1 MLECLDWRQLEQ
13 LVKTTF
19 KRCAGA
25 GPCGCFAVRASR
37 SPNLIA
43 HPLATFATRKLLT
56 TFVGGPDRYAA
67 GASRDRRI
75 STPAFFLCCYNCL
88 SAIEKEGTG
97 GLEEGKGK
105 SPYFIQTFEHSN
117 IQTFEHFLTPNSLT
131 PNSLTSRA
139 VAFVI
144 LLSRLDKRT
153 LIMI

>member
-1 MLECLDWRQLEQ
+1 MRILCGKFLGGYEVEGTRGRGEGLMLECLNVGMLECWNVRMLECWNGGLDGLGGLEGLDWKQQGQ

-75 STPAFFLCCYNCL
+75 STPAFFVVDII
-88 SAIEKEGTG
+88 A
-97 GLEEGKGK
+97 
-105 SPYFIQTFEHSN
+105 
-117 IQTFEHFLTPNSLT
+117 
-131 PNSLTSRA
+131 
-139 VAFVI
+139 
-144 LLSRLDKRT
+144 
-153 LIMI
+153 

>member
-1 MLECLDWRQLEQ
+1 MLECLDWKQLEQ

-75 STPAFFLCCYNCL
+75 STPAFFCGDIIRRR
-88 SAIEKEGTG
+88 ARAG
-97 GLEEGKGK
+97 
-105 SPYFIQTFEHSN
+105 SPVRYAVRHLI
-117 IQTFEHFLTPNSLT
+117 LTPLCASVPLCLCVNFIT
-131 PNSLTSRA
+131 ETQRHR
-139 VAFVI
+139 VFFI
-144 LLSRLDKRT
+144 LLCPSAPLPLCVKINSRF
-153 LIMI
+153 

>member
-1 MLECLDWRQLEQ
+1 MEVYQYWSQQNVRMLECLDWKQLEQ
-13 LVKTTF
+13 LVKTTC

-56 TFVGGPDRYAA
+56 TFVGGPYRYAA

-75 STPAFFLCCYNCL
+75 STPAFFCVGYNCL

-97 GLEEGKGK
+97 GLEEEKGRVVILFK
-105 SPYFIQTFEHSN
+105 HSN
-117 IQTFEHFLTPNSLT
+117 ILTFKHFLNWSYLEC
-131 PNSLTSRA
+131 
-139 VAFVI
+139 
-144 LLSRLDKRT
+144 
-153 LIMI
+153 

>member
-1 MLECLDWRQLEQ
+1 MNVRMFECWKQPKQ

-97 GLEEGKGK
+97 GLEE
-105 SPYFIQTFEHSN
+105 
-117 IQTFEHFLTPNSLT
+117 
-131 PNSLTSRA
+131 
-139 VAFVI
+139 
-144 LLSRLDKRT
+144 
-153 LIMI
+153 

>member
-1 MLECLDWRQLEQ
+1 MLECWNGGLDGLGGLEGLDWKQQGQ

-75 STPAFFLCCYNCL
+75 STPAFFCVGYNCL

-97 GLEEGKGK
+97 GLEEENGK
-105 SPYFIQTFEHSN
+105 SVYSNIRTFLNSQLPHSQLHHSSTPYFILRT
-117 IQTFEHFLTPNSLT
+117 
-131 PNSLTSRA
+131 
-139 VAFVI
+139 VA
-144 LLSRLDKRT
+144 
-153 LIMI
+153 